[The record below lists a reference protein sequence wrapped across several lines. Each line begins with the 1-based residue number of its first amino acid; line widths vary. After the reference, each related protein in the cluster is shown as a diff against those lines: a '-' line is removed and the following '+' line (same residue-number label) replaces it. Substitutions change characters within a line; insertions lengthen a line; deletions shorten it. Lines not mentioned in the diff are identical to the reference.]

1 VTEISQELTSLA
13 TSGAAALVQ
22 AMTTDLW
29 STVRDRVAALFG
41 GDQGV
46 AAELDQTRSDV
57 LEKTLPD
64 EDARPE
70 LRNRLRRLL
79 RNNPEAAAELRV
91 ILNELKYEEPASS
104 QVTNQIYGNV
114 TGTAFQGRTFYGGI
128 VYRGGP
134 SDGSGSVSHSQ

>member
-1 VTEISQELTSLA
+1 MTEISQELTSLA

-57 LEKTLPD
+57 LEKTLPN
-64 EDARPE
+64 EDARTE
-70 LRNRLRRLL
+70 WRNRLRRLL

-114 TGTAFQGRTFYGGI
+114 TGTAFQGHTFYGGI